1 MDEHV
6 VEPLACH
13 RSKPPMATRPR
24 SAITAPAALTSI
36 TDALNHTTN
45 ITSVTGGGRPL
56 TIVDPNGA
64 TNGTTTTLT
73 YDPRQRLLTSAV
85 ASSSGTHTTTY
96 TYDAA
101 GNLTKTTQPDG
112 SYIASTYD
120 TAHRVTKLT
129 NVLGEYISYTL
140 DALGDKTQIIPT
152 TAQARSPGSTRPPSM
167 RSGACL
173 SIQGVLQAKTRLMST
188 IRMGM

>member
-1 MDEHV
+1 YNT
-6 VEPLACH
+6 
-13 RSKPPMATRPR
+13 SG
-24 SAITAPAALTSI
+24 ALTSI
-36 TDALNHTTN
+36 KDALNHTTN

-73 YDPRQRLLTSAV
+73 YDARQHLLTSAV

-112 SYIASTYD
+112 SYIAQTYD
-120 TAHRVTKLT
+120 TAHRITKLT
-129 NVLGEYISYTL
+129 DVLGDYIAYTL
-140 DALGDKTQIIPT
+140 DALGDKTQSNT
-152 TAQARSPGSTRPPSM
+152 YDNTST
-167 RSGACL
+167 L
-173 SIQGVLQAKTRLMST
+173 
-188 IRMGM
+188 